1 MKILYDGIGANKT
14 GEHTETEFL
23 HIMNR
28 EFTHKSWRHEFVRT
42 PERGV
47 SEAESVGVRGFACFA
62 GVSGWRLGTPTGL
75 SGDGLPSKDKSVIP
89 REHHVQLDFK
99 GWYLPDDFVF
109 FTLLDWIEYSG
120 AEITE

>member
-28 EFTHKSWRHEFVRT
+28 EFTHKSWRHE
-42 PERGV
+42 
-47 SEAESVGVRGFACFA
+47 
-62 GVSGWRLGTPTGL
+62 L
-75 SGDGLPSKDKSVIP
+75 SVIP
-89 REHHVQLDFK
+89 REQHVQLDFK

-109 FTLLDWIEYSG
+109 FTLLDWIKYSG